1 MLLLIKLLIAHL
13 LGDFFLQ
20 PASWVKDKTQKKF
33 RSGWLYLHALLHGAL
48 SMLIVWDLQFWW
60 MALII
65 TFTHLI
71 IDGLKMT
78 FQNEK
83 NGNYLFLLDQA
94 LHVSV
99 IVWVSYYWTVEPLFP
114 NPLFTEKHL
123 LYFAAML
130 AVSMPAS
137 VLIKSLISRW
147 MPFHEVKES
156 NSLQDAGKYIGILE
170 RLFVLAFIISGHWEG
185 IGFLIA
191 AKSVFRFG
199 DIKEYEGL
207 KLTEYFMIGTL
218 LSFGIAIFT
227 GLVVLQF
234 VPGNL

>member
-20 PASWVKDKTQKKF
+20 PATWIRDKTEKKF
-33 RSGWLYLHALLHGAL
+33 KSGWLYLHALLHGAL
-48 SMLIVWDLQFWW
+48 SMLVVWDLRFWW
-60 MALII
+60 LAVII
-65 TFTHLI
+65 VISHLL

-83 NGNYLFLLDQA
+83 NDKYLFLIDQA

-99 IVWVSYYWTVEPLFP
+99 IIWVSYYWSVDPLLPGPF
-114 NPLFTEKHL
+114 LTGEHL
-123 LYFAAML
+123 LYFAAMML
-130 AVSMPAS
+130 VSMPAS
-137 VLIKSLISRW
+137 VLIKTMISRW
-147 MPFHEVKES
+147 MPFNETKES

-170 RLFVLAFIISGHWEG
+170 RLFVLAFIVSGHWEG

-227 GLVVLQF
+227 GLMVLEIREMF
-234 VPGNL
+234 

>member
-20 PASWVKDKTQKKF
+20 PASWIRDKTEKKF
-33 RSGWLYLHALLHGAL
+33 KSGWLYVHALLHGAL
-48 SMLIVWDLQFWW
+48 SMLVVWDLQFWW

-65 TFTHLI
+65 VFSHLM

-83 NGNYLFLLDQA
+83 NGSYLFLIDQV
-94 LHVSV
+94 LHVLV
-99 IVWVSYYWTVEPLFP
+99 IIWVSYYWTVEPLWPGPF
-114 NPLFTEKHL
+114 LTEEYL
-123 LYFAAML
+123 LYLAAML
-130 AVSMPAS
+130 MVSMPAS
-137 VLIKSLISRW
+137 VLIKTMISRW
-147 MPFHEVKES
+147 MPFNEVKQN

-227 GLVVLQF
+227 GMVVLELRQM
-234 VPGNL
+234 L

>member
-13 LGDFFLQ
+13 VGDFFLL
-20 PASWVKDKTQKKF
+20 PVSWIKDKTEKKF
-33 RSGWLYLHALLHGAL
+33 KSGWLYLHALLHGVL
-48 SMLIVWDLQFWW
+48 CMLVVWDLRFWW

-65 TFTHLI
+65 VISHLI

-83 NGNYLFLLDQA
+83 NGNYLFLIDQA
-94 LHVSV
+94 LHILV
-99 IVWVSYYWTVEPLFP
+99 IVWVCYYWTVDPIWPGPFL
-114 NPLFTEKHL
+114 TEEHL
-123 LYFAAML
+123 LYLAAML

-137 VLIKSLISRW
+137 VMIKSMISSW
-147 MPFHEVKES
+147 MPFNEVKQN

-170 RLFVLAFIISGHWEG
+170 RLFVLAFIVSGHWEG

-227 GLVVLQF
+227 GLLVLE
-234 VPGNL
+234 LTALL

>member
-20 PASWVKDKTQKKF
+20 PASWIRDKTEKKF
-33 RSGWLYLHALLHGAL
+33 ISGWLYLHALLHGAL
-48 SMLIVWDLQFWW
+48 SMLVVWDLKFWW

-65 TFTHLI
+65 AISHLL

-83 NGNYLFLLDQA
+83 NGKYLFLIDQA

-99 IVWVSYYWTVEPLFP
+99 IIWVSYFWSAAPLLP
-114 NPLFTEKHL
+114 GPLLTEEHL
-123 LYFAAML
+123 LYLAAML
-130 AVSMPAS
+130 LVSMPAS
-137 VLIKSLISRW
+137 VLIKTMISRW
-147 MPFHEVKES
+147 MPFNEVKEN

-170 RLFVLAFIISGHWEG
+170 RLFVLAFIVSGHWEG

-227 GLVVLQF
+227 GLMVLEIRQM
-234 VPGNL
+234 L